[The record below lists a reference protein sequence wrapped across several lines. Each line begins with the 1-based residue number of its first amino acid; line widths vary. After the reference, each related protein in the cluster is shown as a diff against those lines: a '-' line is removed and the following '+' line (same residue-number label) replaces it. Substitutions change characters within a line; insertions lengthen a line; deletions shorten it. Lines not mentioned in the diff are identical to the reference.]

1 MLPQVLGQRTPYL
14 RQVISSGFMLR
25 AGRDENRTKL
35 QANPH
40 VHQQH
45 IVLAMLKQY
54 AAGERVD
61 LLDDYDF
68 QARTI
73 TETELSLFSTK
84 GTLHH
89 LGEVKKCLLVEQLVN
104 LHAHVLTSTSA
115 FLHTPSRA
123 TSSDWPLWVDRQ
135 LPTFWTVIE
144 PQTLTAELPLAGI
157 KSKTVEWVEKPH
169 LQVVFCWGKSLP
181 VTTNIADIWGKEKR
195 KEYSVMINF
204 WTTKSTIQTDL
215 TRSK

>member
-1 MLPQVLGQRTPYL
+1 MLPQVLGSADTL
-14 RQVISSGFMLR
+14 SSPGHKFWLMLR

-84 GTLHH
+84 GTLYII
-89 LGEVKKCLLVEQLVN
+89 LGEEKKCLLVEQLVY
-104 LHAHVLTSTSA
+104 LRMRMFSPARLLSCIHHLVPQALIDLYELIDSC
-115 FLHTPSRA
+115 
-123 TSSDWPLWVDRQ
+123 Q
-135 LPTFWTVIE
+135 LF
-144 PQTLTAELPLAGI
+144 EL
-157 KSKTVEWVEKPH
+157 
-169 LQVVFCWGKSLP
+169 
-181 VTTNIADIWGKEKR
+181 
-195 KEYSVMINF
+195 
-204 WTTKSTIQTDL
+204 
-215 TRSK
+215 